1 VKNLVNRLRRR
12 DEGASAVEYGLL
24 VALIAVVIAAGVALL
39 GTTLNSKID
48 SACDAISSSNCNPP
62 AAGNATN

>member
-1 VKNLVNRLRRR
+1 VKNLVKKLRRG

-39 GTTLNSKID
+39 GSTLNTKIQD
-48 SACDAISSSNCNPP
+48 AC
-62 AAGNATN
+62 AAVANAGTGTAGCTSTTK